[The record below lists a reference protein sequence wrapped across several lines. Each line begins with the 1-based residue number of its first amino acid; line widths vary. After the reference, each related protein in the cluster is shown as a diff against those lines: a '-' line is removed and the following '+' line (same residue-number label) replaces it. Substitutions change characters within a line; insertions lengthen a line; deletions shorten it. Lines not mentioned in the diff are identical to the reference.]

1 MIVVTSSAVTVSVAR
16 EQSMTTRH
24 FVTVLVTT
32 AEYLMVAI
40 AAPVMGKVYAHQVN
54 ENLKLT
60 NVKSCLKTMRNKRG
74 FMDKGKLHIP
84 DASEEINTN
93 SL

>member
-1 MIVVTSSAVTVSVAR
+1 MIVVTRSEVTVSVAR

-24 FVTVLVTT
+24 FVRVLVTT

-40 AAPVMGKVYAHQVN
+40 AAPVMGKVYAHQVK

-60 NVKSCLKTMRNKRG
+60 KHTSYLKLRQR
-74 FMDKGKLHIP
+74 
-84 DASEEINTN
+84 
-93 SL
+93 